1 MCDERERL
9 IGYVYDD
16 CDPAERRAIEEH
28 LEDCGTC
35 RAEISGLRSVRQDLL
50 AWDVPPHDAIW
61 RPLPAARVLPWYRQV
76 PAWAMAAA
84 AGVMFLVGAAGG
96 VVTHALVPHTQPTTT
111 VVSGSPLQTIPAGVT
126 ESRLSEVEQRMVEM
140 MRAELSKRPAVASGP
155 VAARVVPASTGPD
168 LLSARMNEI
177 VGASEQRQWEIVRDV
192 QNEIDRS
199 FRALKQEVNGLKQ
212 EVVLMQSGGGR

>member
-50 AWDVPPHDAIW
+50 AWDVPPHEAIW
-61 RPLPAARVLPWYRQV
+61 RPLPAAPVIAWYRQM

-84 AGVMFLVGAAGG
+84 ASVMFLVGAAGG
-96 VVTHALVPHTQPTTT
+96 VVTHALVPHTQPATT
-111 VVSGSPLQTIPAGVT
+111 VASGSPLQTIPAGVT

-140 MRAELSKRPAVASGP
+140 MRAELSKRPAVANGP
-155 VAARVVPASTGPD
+155 VPARVVPPSMGPD

-192 QNEIDRS
+192 QNELTRS